1 MALITERKANP
12 IDGNQLSCGINRLHI
27 TAGNAFYV
35 FSDRIY
41 VAKLYDISKDTLSF
55 VLGGYLYTDTKRKL
69 YILGEQIMMSMN
81 RRKAAR
87 QPYEGY
93 KLPAVSEK
101 GGQFVDF
108 NHVVERKPIK
118 KVKVKRNRNGSK

>member
-1 MALITERKANP
+1 M
-12 IDGNQLSCGINRLHI
+12 
-27 TAGNAFYV
+27 
-35 FSDRIY
+35 Y
-41 VAKLYDISKDTLSF
+41 VAKLYDSVLFWVILSI
-55 VLGGYLYTDTKRKL
+55 LTTKRKL

-108 NHVVERKPIK
+108 NHVIERKPIK
-118 KVKVKRNRNGSK
+118 KVKLKRNRNGSK

>member
-1 MALITERKANP
+1 MA
-12 IDGNQLSCGINRLHI
+12 
-27 TAGNAFYV
+27 
-35 FSDRIY
+35 
-41 VAKLYDISKDTLSF
+41 
-55 VLGGYLYTDTKRKL
+55 KR
-69 YILGEQIMMSMN
+69 
-81 RRKAAR
+81 RAAR

-93 KLPAVSEK
+93 TLPAVSEK